1 MTITFGPAKNGETFE
16 ARGLWFEDAAIV
28 FEGKT
33 IEVQD
38 TRKDYK
44 EIRII
49 CFGTLKGRM
58 VVVGYTQRGDA
69 RHVFSM
75 RKANPRE
82 QSKYGALL
90 EE

>member
-1 MTITFGPAKNGETFE
+1 MAKNGETF
-16 ARGLWFEDAAIV
+16 ASRGLWFEDAAMV
-28 FEGKT
+28 FRGKT

-49 CFGTLKGRM
+49 CFGKLNGRM
-58 VVVGYTQRGDA
+58 VAVGYTQRGDA

-82 QSKYGALL
+82 QNKYGALL

>member
-1 MTITFGPAKNGETFE
+1 
-16 ARGLWFEDAAIV
+16 
-28 FEGKT
+28 
-33 IEVQD
+33 
-38 TRKDYK
+38 
-44 EIRII
+44 
-49 CFGTLKGRM
+49 M

-82 QSKYGALL
+82 QNKYGALL

>member
-1 MTITFGPAKNGETFE
+1 M
-16 ARGLWFEDAAIV
+16 V
-28 FEGKT
+28 FRGKT

-49 CFGTLKGRM
+49 CFGKLNGRM
-58 VVVGYTQRGDA
+58 VAVGYTQRGDA

-82 QSKYGALL
+82 QNKYGALL